1 MINNISLFIY
11 AHSLAFFINSNNSQI
26 NTSSKNLSSTLPS
39 SPLIIMIVVVVVVVI
54 VVLLPPSI
62 SFLLFPVSIV
72 FIIIVIIIIA
82 VILMNRVTDIQKIR
96 SNCKGLQIIT
106 TFDRNMQRIRHSLS
120 LPFLI
125 LLILL
130 VPTLRFL
137 RI

>member
-39 SPLIIMIVVVVVVVI
+39 SPLIIMIVVVIVI

-72 FIIIVIIIIA
+72 FIIIVVIIIIA

-130 VPTLRFL
+130 VPALRFL

>member
-39 SPLIIMIVVVVVVVI
+39 SPLIIMIVVVVIVI

-130 VPTLRFL
+130 VPALRFL

>member
-11 AHSLAFFINSNNSQI
+11 AHSLAFFKNSNNSQI

-39 SPLIIMIVVVVVVVI
+39 SPLIIMIVVVVIVI

-72 FIIIVIIIIA
+72 FIIIIIIA

-130 VPTLRFL
+130 VTALRFL

>member
-39 SPLIIMIVVVVVVVI
+39 SPLIIMIVVVVIVI

-72 FIIIVIIIIA
+72 FIIIVVIIIIA

-130 VPTLRFL
+130 VPALRFL

>member
-39 SPLIIMIVVVVVVVI
+39 SPLIIMIVVVIVI

-130 VPTLRFL
+130 VPALRFL

>member
-39 SPLIIMIVVVVVVVI
+39 SPLIIMIVVVIVI

-72 FIIIVIIIIA
+72 FIIIVIIVIA

-130 VPTLRFL
+130 VTALRFL

>member
-1 MINNISLFIY
+1 MIYNISLFIY

-39 SPLIIMIVVVVVVVI
+39 SPLIIMIVVVIVI

-72 FIIIVIIIIA
+72 FIIIVIIIIIA
-82 VILMNRVTDIQKIR
+82 AIFMNRVTDIQKIR

-130 VPTLRFL
+130 VTALRFL

>member
-1 MINNISLFIY
+1 MINNISLFIF

-39 SPLIIMIVVVVVVVI
+39 SPLIIMIVVVVIVI

-72 FIIIVIIIIA
+72 FIIIIIIA

-96 SNCKGLQIIT
+96 SNCKGLHIIT

-130 VPTLRFL
+130 VPALRFL

>member
-39 SPLIIMIVVVVVVVI
+39 SPLIIMIVVVVIVI

-72 FIIIVIIIIA
+72 FIIIIIA

-130 VPTLRFL
+130 VTALRFL

>member
-11 AHSLAFFINSNNSQI
+11 AHSLSFFINSNNSQI

-39 SPLIIMIVVVVVVVI
+39 SPLIIMIVVVVIVI

-72 FIIIVIIIIA
+72 FIIIIIA

-130 VPTLRFL
+130 VPALRFL

>member
-39 SPLIIMIVVVVVVVI
+39 SPLIIMIVVVVVVI

-72 FIIIVIIIIA
+72 FIIVIA
-82 VILMNRVTDIQKIR
+82 VILMNRVADIQKIR

-130 VPTLRFL
+130 VTALRFL

>member
-1 MINNISLFIY
+1 MIYNISLFIY
-11 AHSLAFFINSNNSQI
+11 AHSLSFFINSNNSQI

-39 SPLIIMIVVVVVVVI
+39 SPLIIMIVVVVIVI

-72 FIIIVIIIIA
+72 FIIIIIIA

-130 VPTLRFL
+130 VPALRFL

>member
-39 SPLIIMIVVVVVVVI
+39 SPLIIMIVVVVIVI

-72 FIIIVIIIIA
+72 FIIIIIIIIA

-130 VPTLRFL
+130 VPALRFL

>member
-39 SPLIIMIVVVVVVVI
+39 SPLIIMIVVVVIVI

-72 FIIIVIIIIA
+72 FIIIIIIE
-82 VILMNRVTDIQKIR
+82 VILMNRVADIQKIR
-96 SNCKGLQIIT
+96 SNCKRLQIIT

-130 VPTLRFL
+130 VPALRFL

>member
-1 MINNISLFIY
+1 MIYNISLFIY

-39 SPLIIMIVVVVVVVI
+39 SPLIIMIVVVVVVI

-72 FIIIVIIIIA
+72 FIIIIIIIA

-130 VPTLRFL
+130 VTALRFL

>member
-1 MINNISLFIY
+1 MIYNISLFIY

-39 SPLIIMIVVVVVVVI
+39 SPLIIMIVVVVIVI

-130 VPTLRFL
+130 VPALRFL

>member
-39 SPLIIMIVVVVVVVI
+39 SPLIIMIVVVVIVI

-72 FIIIVIIIIA
+72 FIIIVIIIIT

-130 VPTLRFL
+130 VPALRFL

>member
-1 MINNISLFIY
+1 MINNISLFIF

-39 SPLIIMIVVVVVVVI
+39 SPLIIMIVVVVIVI

-72 FIIIVIIIIA
+72 FIIIIIIA

-130 VPTLRFL
+130 VPALRFL

>member
-39 SPLIIMIVVVVVVVI
+39 SPLIIMIVVVVVVP
-54 VVLLPPSI
+54 LLSPSI
-62 SFLLFPVSIV
+62 SILPFPIP
-72 FIIIVIIIIA
+72 IIITIMLIGMA
-82 VILMNRVTDIQKIR
+82 AILLNRITNIQKIR
-96 SNCKGLQIIT
+96 SDCKGLQIT
-106 TFDRNMQRIRHSLS
+106 KNVDPNMQRIRYSSS

-125 LLILL
+125 LLFLL
-130 VPTLRFL
+130 VATLRFL